1 METLIG
7 RSTMGGFLVRRLL
20 PAAVIVPI
28 VLGVLR
34 LQGERAGLYGMTFGV
49 ALMIAANVL
58 IVSALILW
66 SARLLDRMDDKN
78 REAEAGLRRA
88 EEKYRGIFDN
98 AAEGIYQTNLKGN
111 LITANPALARI
122 FGYDS
127 PGHMTSSVTDVG
139 GQLYS
144 NPDQRAEFL
153 RRVREEGSRQRYQVY
168 RGGRGRSASAA
179 CRELEWRLD
188 RTLRDQ

>member
-111 LITANPALARI
+111 MITANPALARM

-127 PGHMTSSVTDVG
+127 PEDMTSSLTAIARQHFEAVG
-139 GQLYS
+139 RRLAVHERTS
-144 NPDQRAEFL
+144 AEA
-153 RRVREEGSRQRYQVY
+153 RKQ
-168 RGGRGRSASAA
+168 
-179 CRELEWRLD
+179 
-188 RTLRDQ
+188 